1 MPDAFLA
8 QRASDNQQVNE
19 GRSMERRSSL
29 DVMEELLPL
38 RGATLVDVGCGDGW
52 LTRLLTKRGVHVTG
66 IEVSPRHLQEVR
78 MKPPVG
84 DEHYIQ
90 GLAEDLPITSR
101 SVDIVLYFN
110 SLHHI
115 DKDGLPK
122 AMVEAARVLKSG
134 GILYVCEPLAEGAY
148 FEVMKPVHDETAVR
162 QEALAILR
170 LAPEFGLLLE
180 KTVNYTDLVKLRDFD
195 AFHDRLTS
203 INPHVRERFIEL
215 EEVIR
220 ANFNRLGQET
230 ADGWAFEQPMR
241 ACLLRRV

>member
-8 QRASDNQQVNE
+8 ERASDNQQVDE
-19 GRSMERRSSL
+19 ERSMERRSSL
-29 DVMEELLPL
+29 EVIEELLPL
-38 RGATLVDVGCGDGW
+38 RGATIVDVGCGNGW
-52 LTRLLTKRGVHVTG
+52 ITRLLTQRGAHVTG
-66 IEVSPRHLQEVR
+66 IEVSPRLLQVAR
-78 MKPPVG
+78 TTPPVG

-90 GLAEDLPITSR
+90 GIGEDLPIVSR

-122 AMVEAARVLKSG
+122 AMRESARVLKSG
-134 GILYVCEPLAEGAY
+134 GILYVSEPLPEGAY

-162 QEALAILR
+162 QQAQAILR

-180 KTVNYTDLVKLRDFD
+180 QTVTHLDEVKLRDFE

-203 INPHVRERFIEL
+203 INPHVRENFMEVEEEL
-215 EEVIR
+215 R
-220 ANFNRLGQET
+220 ANFSRLGRQT
-230 ADGWAFEQPMR
+230 DQGWAFDQPMR
-241 ACLLRRV
+241 ACLLRRT